1 MLQSLGELI
10 SGLFTAVWGVI
21 STIVIFSYDLLMW
34 LHLDAPRLEGL
45 LVGILLAWFLMKRDS
60 HPILKMLSAPLK
72 LVLDIL
78 DLAWDQSMEF
88 LDDGWSAI
96 SGWASNGWS
105 WVKGKLAGGYNYVMS
120 RLRKTKEDLK

>member
-1 MLQSLGELI
+1 MLKSIAELI
-10 SGLFTAVWGVI
+10 SGIVSAGWDAV
-21 STIVIFSYDLLMW
+21 STILNFGWDLVLW

-45 LVGILLAWFLMKRDS
+45 LVGILLAWVLTKRDS

-78 DLAWDQSMEF
+78 DLAWGQAVEF
-88 LDDGWSAI
+88 LDDGWETISSAVA
-96 SGWASNGWS
+96 GGWS
-105 WVKGKLAGGYNYVMS
+105 WVKLKLSSGYNSVMN